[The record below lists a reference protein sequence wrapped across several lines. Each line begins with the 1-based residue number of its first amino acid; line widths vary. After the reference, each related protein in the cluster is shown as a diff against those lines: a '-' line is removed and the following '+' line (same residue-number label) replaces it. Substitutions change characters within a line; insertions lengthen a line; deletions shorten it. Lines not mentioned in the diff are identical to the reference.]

1 MDWNNLLDWK
11 GIDWKQVGIACSPVL
26 ILLVLGGVWLFLRR
40 TIRTRL
46 RMTRQLH
53 DDPEIN
59 DYLVIFN
66 WTRKVLYIPTVV
78 ASLLAAGLMLLFE
91 MKPGMFDPSFGN
103 LLGGIWL
110 GIFFVNFLIDE
121 YELDLKVLSLFV
133 LLAAVLWLW
142 LTMMGWL
149 MPFLH
154 FFRNLGVSVS
164 SMGYLLISLI
174 FLMAV
179 VISWAKGLF
188 YYVALTPNYLNIQNG
203 PNETSEQVSREAF
216 STRIDT
222 GDFLERV
229 LGFGQII
236 ITFADT
242 RRQPLVLMVG
252 RIGQRA
258 LKLESIRGHLTVEA
272 VRSTPESVRP
282 VLESVR
288 PPGESGTKVG

>member
-1 MDWNNLLDWK
+1 MDWKLI
-11 GIDWKQVGIACSPVL
+11 GIQFSPVL
-26 ILLVLGGVWLFLRR
+26 ILLVGGAVWLFLRR

-66 WTRKVLYIPTVV
+66 WSRKVLYIPTVL
-78 ASLLAAGLMLLFE
+78 ASLVAAGLMLLHE
-91 MKPGMFDPSFGN
+91 QNPALFDPSFDS

-110 GIFFVNFLIDE
+110 GVFFVNFLIDE
-121 YELDLKVLSLFV
+121 YELDLRV
-133 LLAAVLWLW
+133 LLLFGLAVAVLWLW
-142 LTMMGWL
+142 LTMMNWL
-149 MPFLH
+149 MPFLS
-154 FFRNLGVSVS
+154 FFRHLGVSVS

-174 FLMAV
+174 FLMAI
-179 VISWAKGLF
+179 VISWSKGLF

-203 PNETSEQVSREAF
+203 PNETSEQVSRESF

-236 ITFADT
+236 ITFSDT
-242 RRQPLVLMVG
+242 RRQPLVMLVG
-252 RIGQRA
+252 RIGSRA
-258 LKLESIRGHLTVEA
+258 LKLESIRGHLA
-272 VRSTPESVRP
+272 VESVHQTP
-282 VLESVR
+282 D
-288 PPGESGTKVG
+288 SGLK

>member
-1 MDWNNLLDWK
+1 M
-11 GIDWKQVGIACSPVL
+11 DWKQIAIDFSPAL
-26 ILLVLGGVWLFLRR
+26 ILVAGGVVWLFLRR

-59 DYLVIFN
+59 DYLVVFN
-66 WTRKVLYIPTVV
+66 WSRKVLYVPTVL
-78 ASLLAAGLMLLFE
+78 ASLVAAGLMLWFE
-91 MKPGMFDPSFGN
+91 LKPALFDPAFAN
-103 LLGGIWL
+103 MLGGIWL

-121 YELDLKVLSLFV
+121 YEVDLKVLLLLSLAGA
-133 LLAAVLWLW
+133 LLALW
-142 LTMMGWL
+142 LTMMDWL
-149 MPFLH
+149 VPFLN
-154 FFRNLGVSVS
+154 FFRHLGVSVS
-164 SMGYLLISLI
+164 AAGYLLISLI
-174 FLMAV
+174 FLMAI

-236 ITFADT
+236 ITFSDT
-242 RRQPLVLMVG
+242 RRQPLVLLVG

-258 LKLESIRGHLTVEA
+258 LRLESIRGHLA
-272 VRSTPESVRP
+272 VESVHQG
-282 VLESVR
+282 VD
-288 PPGESGTKVG
+288 SGGG

>member
-1 MDWNNLLDWK
+1 MDWK
-11 GIDWKQVGIACSPVL
+11 QIDWKQIGISFSPVL
-26 ILLVLGGVWLFLRR
+26 ILLALGAVWLFLRR

-46 RMTRQLH
+46 RMTRQLR

-59 DYLVIFN
+59 DYLVVFN
-66 WTRKVLYIPTVV
+66 WSRKVLYIPTVL
-78 ASLLAAGLMLLFE
+78 ASLAAAGLMLLFE
-91 MKPGMFDPSFGN
+91 QRPAMFEPTFGH
-103 LLGGIWL
+103 LLGGVWL

-121 YELDLKVLSLFV
+121 YELDLKVLSLFA

-142 LTMMGWL
+142 LTLMGWL
-149 MPFLH
+149 MPFLG
-154 FFRNLGVSVS
+154 FFRHLGVSVS

-174 FLMAV
+174 FLMAI

-188 YYVALTPNYLNIQNG
+188 YYVALTPNYVNLQNG

-236 ITFADT
+236 ITFSDT
-242 RRQPLVLMVG
+242 RRQPLVLLVG
-252 RIGQRA
+252 RIGNRA
-258 LKLESIRGHLTVEA
+258 LRLESIRGHLAVETVRQA
-272 VRSTPESVRP
+272 PEN
-282 VLESVR
+282 
-288 PPGESGTKVG
+288 GTKEGKTS